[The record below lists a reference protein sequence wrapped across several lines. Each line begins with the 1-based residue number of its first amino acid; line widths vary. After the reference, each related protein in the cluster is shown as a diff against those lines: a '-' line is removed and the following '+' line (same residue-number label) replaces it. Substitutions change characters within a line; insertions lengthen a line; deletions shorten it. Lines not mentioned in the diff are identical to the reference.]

1 MKKKVALIFGVTG
14 QTGSYLARL
23 LLEKKYIVHG
33 VKRRS
38 SSFNTG
44 RIDHL
49 YQDPHEKN
57 KNFILHYGDL
67 TDSLNLTRLLKDI
80 QPKRIEDNEDK
91 NKEESSALG
100 SLGLKPN
107 PAV

>member
-38 SSFNTG
+38 SSYNTS
-44 RIDHL
+44 RIDDIYDNPL
-49 YQDPHEKN
+49 FKN
-57 KNFILHYGDL
+57 KKLYLHFGDV
-67 TDSLNLTRLLKDI
+67 TDTLSVREI
-80 QPKRIEDNEDK
+80 IKRT
-91 NKEESSALG
+91 
-100 SLGLKPN
+100 KPN
-107 PAV
+107 EI